1 MADVF
6 LSYARHDEEKARRIA
21 DLLVAEGYD
30 VWWDADMPPHRAYSD
45 VIQEEVDRA
54 KAVLVIW
61 SKDAIASEWVRA
73 EADMARNAHKLV
85 QLSVDETSPPL
96 PFNQIHVVSLA
107 DWRGGRDD
115 VEWQRIVRSIAEIL
129 GRPTAPPSPA
139 RRAKS
144 ILARLQGLARNRRR
158 LAWIAAGVAA
168 PLLLGAG
175 GLAGW
180 SYARSQSVIGGKL
193 PGGITGS
200 PTPAAEILPLDPNS
214 KVGFIFPD
222 SDRRLLSPDEL
233 GALSIEHLNVARN
246 EIFARHGWVFKRTD
260 LREHFCQMDWYLPRT
275 FEVTLTNIED
285 RNVDLLKRLQVALE
299 QRGEKIDPEKIRAMK
314 ARPGG
319 AQPNGAP

>member
-6 LSYARHDEEKARRIA
+6 LSYARRDEDKVRRIA
-21 DLLVAEGYD
+21 ELLAAEGYD

-54 KAVLVIW
+54 KAVLVVW
-61 SKDAIASEWVRA
+61 SKEAIASEWVRA

-107 DWRGGRDD
+107 KWRGGRDD
-115 VEWQRIVRSIAEIL
+115 VEWQRILRSLAEIL
-129 GRPTAPPSPA
+129 GRPIAPPTT
-139 RRAKS
+139 RAKS
-144 ILARLQGLARNRRR
+144 ILARLQSLVRNRRR
-158 LAWIAAGVAA
+158 LAWIAAGIAA

-180 SYARSQSVIGGKL
+180 SYARSQSVIGGAL

-214 KVGFIFPD
+214 KEGFIFPD
-222 SDRRLLSPDEL
+222 SASRLLSPGEL
-233 GALSIEHLNVARN
+233 GNLSIEQLNVARN

-260 LREHFCQMDWYLPRT
+260 LREHFCQMDWYLPKK

-319 AQPNGAP
+319 ALPNGAQ